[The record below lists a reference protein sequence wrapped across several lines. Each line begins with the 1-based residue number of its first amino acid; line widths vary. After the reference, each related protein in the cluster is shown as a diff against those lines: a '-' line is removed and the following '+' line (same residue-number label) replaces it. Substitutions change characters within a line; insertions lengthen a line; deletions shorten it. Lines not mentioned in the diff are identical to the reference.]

1 MKAIDEGK
9 VAYADLFSGFGQLVI
24 LDHGQKTYS
33 LYGHLSAMAVQ
44 RGGTVERGQ
53 TVGSSGTT
61 PTGVP
66 AVYFELRID
75 GKPVDPVQWLKR

>member
-24 LDHGQKTYS
+24 LDHGRKTYS

-44 RGGTVERGQ
+44 RGGTVDRAQ